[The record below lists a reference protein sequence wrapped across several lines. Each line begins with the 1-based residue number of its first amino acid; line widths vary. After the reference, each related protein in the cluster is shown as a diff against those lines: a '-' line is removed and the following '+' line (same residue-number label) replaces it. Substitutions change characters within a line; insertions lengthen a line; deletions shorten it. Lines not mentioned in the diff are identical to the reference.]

1 MRRTFSALVVTGSLL
16 IGLPTAV
23 LAQTNPGF
31 TFGWGGGIPGNRQLP
46 YHLNNG
52 TPNIR
57 DRYELK
63 IPRKK
68 ATVAISEVFISY
80 PDYYRGTF
88 DPDAMEIRVNGDKV
102 PLAEANL
109 DPENRIIELTPEEAI
124 PANNSIEVVLSNVK
138 NPSSGGMYYF
148 NCRVNSPGGLPLSQY
163 IGTWILSIFRS

>member
-1 MRRTFSALVVTGSLL
+1 MRRTLSALVVTGSLL
-16 IGLPTAV
+16 VGLPPIA

-31 TFGWGGGIPGNRQLP
+31 TFGWGGGVPGNRQLP
-46 YHLNNG
+46 YHLDNG

-63 IPRKK
+63 IPSKK
-68 ATVAISEVFISY
+68 ASVAISQVLINY

-88 DPDAMEIRVNGDKV
+88 DTEAMEIRVNGEEV
-102 PLAEANL
+102 PLAEVNL
-109 DPENRIIELTPEEAI
+109 DPENRIIELTPESAI
-124 PANNSIEVVLSNVK
+124 PAGNRVEVVLSNVR
-138 NPSSGGMYYF
+138 NPAHGGMYYF

>member
-1 MRRTFSALVVTGSLL
+1 MRRTLSALVVTGSLL
-16 IGLPTAV
+16 VGLPTAV

-31 TFGWGGGIPGNRQLP
+31 TFGWGGGVPGNRQLP
-46 YHLNNG
+46 YHLDNG
-52 TPNIR
+52 TPNLR

-68 ATVAISEVFISY
+68 ASVAISQILINY

-88 DPDAMEIRVNGDKV
+88 DREEMKIRVNGDEV
-102 PLAEANL
+102 PLAEVNL
-109 DPENRIIELTPEEAI
+109 DPENRIIELTPESVI
-124 PANNSIEVVLSNVK
+124 PAGNRIEVVLDVK
-138 NPSSGGMYYF
+138 NPANGGMYYF